1 MARWRRRYDD
11 DYDAADWYRDV
22 ADYSHDYAD
31 DWTDRADDFEGD
43 VRNAFSSLF
52 GNRGGGGG
60 RRRHDGGDPYY
71 DRPPRAMRR
80 GVRTEDILQE
90 AGFFEVLKKVEELT
104 KKVEELAAK

>member
-11 DYDAADWYRDV
+11 DWDYDAADWYRDV
-22 ADYSHDYAD
+22 ADSYHDYAD
-31 DWTDRADDFEGD
+31 DWTDRADEFEGD

-52 GNRGGGGG
+52 GNRGG
-60 RRRHDGGDPYY
+60 RRRYYGGDPSY

-104 KKVEELAAK
+104 KKVEALTTK